1 MTPSEI
7 IIKEAQS
14 QSVDPKQALQHTVA
28 LVNSGQAVLLQE
40 NNSVLLV
47 LRLGDGKV
55 ALYLST
61 VDSPVSLKS
70 AFSVFLKKLKSSNEI
85 HTAYVDTKNDQIVR
99 LMNKTGWGVK
109 KSNNPK
115 FTFMAKIK

>member
-7 IIKEAQS
+7 ITQEAQNKG
-14 QSVDPKQALQHTVA
+14 VDPKQALQKTVTA
-28 LVNSGQAVLLQE
+28 INSGHAVMLQE

-47 LRLGDGKV
+47 IRLGDRK
-55 ALYLST
+55 ASLYLTT
-61 VDSPVSLKS
+61 VDSPMALKS
-70 AFSVFLKKLKSSNEI
+70 SFIGFLKKLKTSEI
-85 HTAYVDTKNDQIVR
+85 HTVYVDTKNPQIIR
-99 LMNKTGWGVK
+99 LMNKTGWDVK

>member
-1 MTPSEI
+1 MTPSQI
-7 IIKEAQS
+7 ITQQAQS
-14 QSVDPKQALQHTVA
+14 QGVDPKQALQKAVA
-28 LVNSGQAVLLQE
+28 AINSGHAVMLQE

-47 LRLGDGKV
+47 IRLGDGKA
-55 ALYLST
+55 ALYLTT
-61 VDSPVSLKS
+61 VDSPITLKS
-70 AFSVFLKKLKSSNEI
+70 SFIGFLKKLKDSEI

-99 LMNKTGWGVK
+99 LMKKTGWDVK

>member
-1 MTPSEI
+1 MTPSQI
-7 IIKEAQS
+7 ITKEAQS
-14 QSVDPKQALQHTVA
+14 QGVDPKQALQHAVV
-28 LVNSGQAVLLQE
+28 LVNSGHAVLLQE

-70 AFSVFLKKLKSSNEI
+70 AFSGFLKKLKASEI
-85 HTAYVDTKNDQIVR
+85 NTAYVDTKNDQIVR
-99 LMNKTGWGVK
+99 LMKKTGWDVK

>member
-7 IIKEAQS
+7 IMQEARS
-14 QSVDPKQALQHTVA
+14 QGVDPETALRQT
-28 LVNSGQAVLLQE
+28 SGAVKSGHAVLLQE

-47 LRLGDGKV
+47 VRLGDRRS

-61 VDSPVSLKS
+61 ADSPTALKS
-70 AFSVFLKKLKSSNEI
+70 SFKGFLKKLKNSEVN
-85 HTAYVDTKNDQIVR
+85 TAYIDTKNPQIVR
-99 LMNKTGWGVK
+99 LMKKTGWDME
-109 KSNNPK
+109 KSNLPK